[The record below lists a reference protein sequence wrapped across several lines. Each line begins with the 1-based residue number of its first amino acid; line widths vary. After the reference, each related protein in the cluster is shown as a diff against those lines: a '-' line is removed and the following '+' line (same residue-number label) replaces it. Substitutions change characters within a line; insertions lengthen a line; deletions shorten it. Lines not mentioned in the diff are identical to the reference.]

1 MFEDEFPAMETL
13 NGHMPAANNR
23 SANRLARQWR
33 KAPVAGSDAHTL
45 KPLGL
50 TYTDVPDAENISGF
64 LEGLRRGY
72 GRPQGACGNYLKLTR
87 TVLGIGS
94 GMLRERLWPILFA
107 PLFLAVPLVTLAN
120 YACEFLFEHKW
131 SRRLWPGGFP
141 LVSFE
146 EQTAD

>member
-1 MFEDEFPAMETL
+1 M
-13 NGHMPAANNR
+13 
-23 SANRLARQWR
+23 
-33 KAPVAGSDAHTL
+33 

-50 TYTDVPDAENISGF
+50 TYTDVRAAEDISGF

-72 GRPQGACGNYLKLTR
+72 GRSQGVCGDYLRLTG

-94 GMLRERLWPILFA
+94 AMVREHLWPSLFA
-107 PLFLAVPLVTLAN
+107 PLFLAVPLITWAN
-120 YACEFLFEHKW
+120 YACEFYFELKW

-141 LVSFE
+141 VVSFE